1 MGSLPKLMPADPNKL
16 PSPKPF
22 PSQELRKERE
32 AKVEKRRVGRPR
44 TFAGPDD
51 KWMHRRM
58 VTFRLEHIHWHNVRW
73 FARKDRVSKGE
84 YMKRAIMLYNYINFQ
99 YPLNKRLLLD
109 LDERLKVFVEWYR
122 QCLCTSAGD
131 PLVGIEAVWEAPY
144 RGKPVTDEEKAIVAA
159 IKLNIERLKHAK
171 LKAASK
177 GEGEVPA
184 SRQEEQVSGSIAQ
197 SNVGGSAA

>member
-1 MGSLPKLMPADPNKL
+1 MPADPNKL
-16 PSPKPF
+16 PAPKPF
-22 PSQELRKERE
+22 PSAELRKERE

-44 TFAGPDD
+44 VFAEPDD
-51 KWMHRRM
+51 KWMYRRM

-73 FARKDRVSKGE
+73 FARKDGVSKGE

-171 LKAASK
+171 LKN
-177 GEGEVPA
+177 EGQGGGQVTV
-184 SRQEEQVSGSIAQ
+184 SRQEGCEEEVSGSIAQ
-197 SNVGGSAA
+197 SNVSAGAA